1 MTSTS
6 GTLPFASPAERV
18 ALQETMQRV
27 QRARLG
33 SEPARR
39 VMEPVAMAGASSER
53 ASANGA
59 AIEPVAPPTT
69 SAAVFP
75 AATAATAAEG
85 GRPNPT
91 AGERKTEGTPEGA
104 RKEPFE
110 GVRDENELTP
120 EEQKQVEELKARD
133 QEVRAHEAAHKSAGG
148 QYVRGSAS
156 FDYQT
161 GPDGRRY
168 AIGGEVKIDTGKE
181 DEPEKTLEK
190 AETIR
195 RAAMAPAEPSDKDR
209 QVAAEA
215 SRMAAEARS
224 EIAQTR
230 AAEARGEAPEE
241 EGAAGLASEEGMGR
255 KEKEEPSVRVGAG
268 RVADDEQSAGAY
280 RVPTIGANA
289 LGALNQFNA
298 TANAGRS
305 TNLFVNVYA

>member
-133 QEVRAHEAAHKSAGG
+133 QEVRAHEAAHKAAGG
-148 QYVRGSAS
+148 QYVRGAAS

-190 AETIR
+190 AQTIR
-195 RAAMAPAEPSDKDR
+195 RAAMAPAEPSNTDR
-209 QVAAEA
+209 QVAADA
-215 SRMAAEARS
+215 ARMAAEARM
-224 EIAQTR
+224 EIAQAR

-241 EGAAGLASEEGMGR
+241 EAAAGLSSEAAVGR
-255 KEKEEPSVRVGAG
+255 KESEEVAPRVGAG
-268 RVADDEQSAGAY
+268 PVAEEEPSASGYGA
-280 RVPTIGANA
+280 PSIGAAA